1 MKEVMIDMALQ
12 EAGGLTDKETKPAV
26 TRNRTWKFKYG
37 VIVEV
42 LAELDLD
49 VTVPVAKLLDEMK
62 DKTLE
67 EVLGSK

>member
-1 MKEVMIDMALQ
+1 MALT
-12 EAGGLTDKETKPAV
+12 EATIPDKETKPAV